1 VEKQGAQ
8 RGKAASRT
16 RKPDRKIEDRKM
28 MRDPIFL
35 SSIFLSFCLHAAPLP
50 QISSRPARNLDH
62 FQVQTGQHDPH
73 EDDEDQDD

>member
-1 VEKQGAQ
+1 
-8 RGKAASRT
+8 
-16 RKPDRKIEDRKM
+16 